1 MSEIEDH
8 IADVKA
14 IAAGRT
20 NYEGRP
26 LPRDEA
32 LVAEIERLNVELQ
45 TVHKALEGV
54 RPEIERLRADSV
66 DAMLHDLELIARN
79 NGNPDQIAAL
89 RAIELIS
96 ACRDI
101 WKSLNQ
107 QTGDS
112 K

>member
-8 IADVKA
+8 IADVKV

-32 LVAEIERLNVELQ
+32 LVA
-45 TVHKALEGV
+45 
-54 RPEIERLRADSV
+54 EIERLRADSV

-101 WKSLNQ
+101 RKSLNQ
-107 QTGDS
+107 RKGPCNIADLEHCPDCNC
-112 K
+112 